1 MEFWRTSEL
10 RALRQM
16 EGCDAMTVAAAQG
29 EDRKVQDDL
38 REILAEARREA
49 RG

>member
-1 MEFWRTSEL
+1 MNHIHSNDRVYAL
-10 RALRQM
+10 DRAL
-16 EGCDAMTVAAAQG
+16 AAAVAQG